1 MRLLSFL
8 CSIKSVPAVG
18 LLGKFCIQL
27 DCVFILAGGAG
38 KLLTCLELQCCN
50 ITLQLSFFRKDL
62 AIVVFRFSPFY
73 AQTNTGCLPTVSPSI
88 EMQI

>member
-62 AIVVFRFSPFY
+62 AIVFPLFMHKQIQDVCPLSPP
-73 AQTNTGCLPTVSPSI
+73 L
-88 EMQI
+88 

>member
-50 ITLQLSFFRKDL
+50 ITLQLSFLEKILQLLSFAFPLFMHKQIQDVCPL
-62 AIVVFRFSPFY
+62 SPP
-73 AQTNTGCLPTVSPSI
+73 L
-88 EMQI
+88 